1 MTAFAGSIGIIG
13 VALVLAIS
21 NGFSGYVT
29 NMQKTMLSG
38 YPIAITSS
46 ATSIESLMG
55 TYMNMMDPDKT
66 KYPDTQ
72 FVNSYNM
79 LELLSNLIHKN
90 DLNEE
95 YLNYFEE
102 KKAGWEEKGLVD
114 SVYYNYGYS
123 YSVFNTTAEVK

>member
-1 MTAFAGSIGIIG
+1 MSYASAIKLSFTNLMTKKGRTFMTAFAGSIGIIG

-79 LELLSNLIHKN
+79 LELLIQI
-90 DLNEE
+90 
-95 YLNYFEE
+95 
-102 KKAGWEEKGLVD
+102 
-114 SVYYNYGYS
+114 
-123 YSVFNTTAEVK
+123 